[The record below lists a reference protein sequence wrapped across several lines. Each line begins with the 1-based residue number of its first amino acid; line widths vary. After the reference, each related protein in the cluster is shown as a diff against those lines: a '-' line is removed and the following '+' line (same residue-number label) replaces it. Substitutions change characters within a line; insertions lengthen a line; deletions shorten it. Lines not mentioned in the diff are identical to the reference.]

1 MAPATRSRTRAGEE
15 RLVDPSQYPEERR
28 SQRHPPPLTADQS
41 PDSRSSAS
49 EADSEEGAAP
59 PLIKPKMASATP
71 AAPVAPQ
78 AGKPP
83 ILVGTSPRD
92 LRTFTNHAK
101 LYFILKKIT
110 DENERVL

>member
-1 MAPATRSRTRAGEE
+1 
-15 RLVDPSQYPEERR
+15 
-28 SQRHPPPLTADQS
+28 
-41 PDSRSSAS
+41 
-49 EADSEEGAAP
+49 
-59 PLIKPKMASATP
+59 MASATP